1 MLKPK
6 TMIKRGVFVI
16 LLLFANLCLMAQIT
30 VTGVVR
36 DAANQPIQGV
46 SVVVMGTSLGT
57 MTRIDG
63 GYSINVPSGDNTLVF
78 SFIGMTRVEEPVGNR
93 TVIDIILE
101 EEVTGLDEVIV
112 TGYGTQKKK
121 VVTGATVQVKGE
133 DIQKL
138 TTVSPLTALQG
149 QTPGVTIIK
158 NTGEPGAGFNVN
170 VRGIGTIG
178 NSQPLYIIDG
188 VPGGNIDYLSS
199 ADIETIDVLKDAA
212 SAAIYG
218 SRAANGIILVTT
230 KKGRLSGGA
239 MKATISY
246 DASYGWQNLYKK
258 LPVTNAQEYA
268 VLLNE
273 ARVNS
278 GQPLLDFAG
287 LVPDWSRIESGA
299 WTGTDWLDQLVE
311 KNAPVVNNAINIVGG
326 SQLMTFSLGVSHSDQ
341 KGIIGKPVAS
351 EYERFTVRL
360 NSEYS
365 LIKNRTGSF
374 TFLKIGETLR
384 YTHSNRNGIGTGNQ
398 YWNDVFSS
406 IVASPFLPMYAT
418 DEADAA
424 YPYHFAI
431 PWNVQEA
438 NPIASMVYNRGMN
451 ESKDHNLNGSL
462 FVEIQPIRNFIYRSS
477 FGYTMSAG
485 SDRSYNPIYELSATS
500 FNSEDGVNHSMWN
513 GLNWT
518 FENTLS
524 YNFNLNAIHNFT
536 ALLGTSAEKWGLG
549 ESINGSNANSLFN
562 DFEHAYLNNTKII
575 YADGRTSMGSS
586 PWGEGGILSYF
597 GRLSYSFREKYLLT
611 AILRADGSSNF
622 AKGNRWGYFPSV
634 SAGWVISEE
643 AFMANVRQVINFLKF
658 RASWGQNGN
667 QSISAFQYLATIS
680 FSNVNYFFGGDKSV
694 VFTGGYP
701 DILPNPDV
709 TWETSDQLN
718 IGFDARL
725 LNSNL
730 TVAFDWYNKQTKDW
744 LINPSTLAS
753 YGTGAPYVNG
763 GDVSNKGIE
772 LGLRYNNNAG
782 SLYYTLGASLAYNT
796 NEVTRINNNEK
807 IFHGPG
813 NVLGQGT
820 EELYRAQVG
829 YPIGYFWGYKTLGV
843 FQNEAEVLAYKN
855 STEKIIMPTAVPG
868 DLIFDDTNDDGQID
882 YNDKVM
888 IGDPNPNYIV
898 GLNISLSYKGF
909 DFTLMSNGAFGQQ
922 IARSFRRWADSPQN
936 NYTTDIMGR
945 WHGEGSSNKYPR
957 LTYGSHINWQY
968 NSDIFIEDGDYLRI
982 SNVTLGYDFNNLI
995 KSIPLTQTRFF
1006 VTFQNLYTFTQY
1018 SGMDPELGSYTTGD
1032 SWARGIDIGYYP
1044 APRTVLVGAS
1054 LKF

>member
-1 MLKPK
+1 
-6 TMIKRGVFVI
+6 
-16 LLLFANLCLMAQIT
+16 
-30 VTGVVR
+30 
-36 DAANQPIQGV
+36 
-46 SVVVMGTSLGT
+46 
-57 MTRIDG
+57 
-63 GYSINVPSGDNTLVF
+63 
-78 SFIGMTRVEEPVGNR
+78 
-93 TVIDIILE
+93 
-101 EEVTGLDEVIV
+101 
-112 TGYGTQKKK
+112 
-121 VVTGATVQVKGE
+121 
-133 DIQKL
+133 L

-178 NSQPLYIIDG
+178 NSQPLYVIDG

-199 ADIETIDVLKDAA
+199 ADIESIDVLKDAA

-218 SRAANGIILVTT
+218 SRAANGVILVTT
-230 KKGRLSGGA
+230 KKGKLSGGG
-239 MKATISY
+239 MRATISY
-246 DASYGWQNLYKK
+246 DGSYGWQNLYKK
-258 LPVTNAQEYA
+258 LAVTNAQEYA
-268 VLLNE
+268 VLLDE
-273 ARVNS
+273 ARINS

-287 LVPDWSRIESGA
+287 LVPDWARIENGSWA
-299 WTGTDWLDQLVE
+299 GTDWLDLLVE
-311 KNAPVVNNAINIVGG
+311 KNAPVINNAFNIVGG
-326 SQLMTFSLGVSHSDQ
+326 SDLMTFSLGISHSSQ

-351 EYERFTVRL
+351 EYGRYSVRL

-365 LIKNRTGSF
+365 LISNKSGNF
-374 TFLKIGETLR
+374 TVLKIGETLR
-384 YTHSNRNGIGTGNQ
+384 YNHSTRNGIGTGNQ
-398 YWNDVFSS
+398 YWNDVFSA

-418 DEADAA
+418 DETDRA
-424 YPYHFAI
+424 YPYHFSI

-438 NPIASMVYNRGMN
+438 NPIASMIFNRGMN
-451 ESKDHNLNGSL
+451 ASKDHNLNGSL
-462 FVEIQPIRNFIYRSS
+462 FLEIQPVRNLIYRSS
-477 FGYTMSAG
+477 FGYNMSAG
-485 SDRSYNPIYELSATS
+485 SYRSYQPIYELSSTS
-500 FNSEDGVNHSMWN
+500 FRNNDGVSHSMWN

-524 YNFNLNAIHNFT
+524 YNINLSAVHSIT
-536 ALLGTSAEKWGLG
+536 ALIGTSAERWGLG
-549 ESINGSNANSLFN
+549 ESISGSNANSLFS

-575 YADGRTSMGSS
+575 YADGKTSLGSN

-597 GRLSYSFREKYLLT
+597 GRLSYSYKEKYLAT
-611 AILRADGSSNF
+611 VILRADGSSNF
-622 AKGNRWGYFPSV
+622 AKGNRWGYFPSF
-634 SAGWVISEE
+634 SAGWIVSEE
-643 AFMANVRQVINFLKF
+643 SFMSNSKQFINFLKL

-667 QSISAFQYLATIS
+667 QSISPFQYLATIS
-680 FSNVNYFFGGDKSV
+680 FDNVNYFFGGDKAV

-725 LNSNL
+725 LKNKL
-730 TVAFDWYNKQTKDW
+730 TLAFDWYNKQTKDW
-744 LINPSTLAS
+744 LVNPSMLAS
-753 YGTGAPYVNG
+753 YGTGAPYING

-772 LGLRYNNNAG
+772 VGILYTGGAG
-782 SLYYTLGASLAYNT
+782 SFSYTVDGSVAYNT
-796 NEVTRINNNEK
+796 NKVTRINNNEK

-843 FQNEAEVLAYKN
+843 FQNEAEVLNYRN
-855 STEKIIMPTAVPG
+855 SSDRIVMPAALPG

-898 GLNISLSYKGF
+898 GINLSFSYKGF
-909 DFTLMSNGAFGQQ
+909 DLSLLSNGAFGQQ

-936 NYTTDIMGR
+936 NYTTDILNR
-945 WHGEGSSNKYPR
+945 WHGEGSSDKYPR

-968 NSDIFIEDGDYLRI
+968 NSDIFIENGDYLRI
-982 SNVTLGYDFNNLI
+982 SNLTIGYDFNNIL
-995 KSIPLTQTRFF
+995 KSIPLTQTRIF
-1006 VTFQNLYTFTQY
+1006 VAFQNLYTFTNY

-1032 SWARGIDIGYYP
+1032 SWAKGIDIGYYP